1 VYLERK
7 KGDIMMYQFTEDCRI
22 GIQEIDEEHEKLFQ
36 LINQTMEMAK
46 IGGDSYTTAKNLVTQ
61 LKEYALTHFAHEES
75 YMEQIHDKELERQKK
90 EHQLFKEKVNSYQIE
105 ELSVDDGEKVME
117 ELLTFAAK
125 WLYHHIIGSD
135 TMIGMFTEQAGEQI
149 GEQPPEDAFAFT
161 DAYKTGI
168 ELVDE
173 EHKKLFEII
182 RETNDVIHA
191 ELLHDKYDAIVQII
205 GELKEYTVKH
215 FTDEEKYMESIH
227 YEGIHQQ
234 RIAHNAF
241 VERLEEINFDDM
253 DENQEEY
260 LDELIHFLL
269 EWLTNHILKM
279 DKKIPVSSTPH

>member
-1 VYLERK
+1 
-7 KGDIMMYQFTEDCRI
+7 
-22 GIQEIDEEHEKLFQ
+22 
-36 LINQTMEMAK
+36 
-46 IGGDSYTTAKNLVTQ
+46 
-61 LKEYALTHFAHEES
+61 
-75 YMEQIHDKELERQKK
+75 
-90 EHQLFKEKVNSYQIE
+90 
-105 ELSVDDGEKVME
+105 ME

-135 TMIGMFTEQAGEQI
+135 TMIGMFTEQTGEQI